1 MEDVKALIESFREYR
16 DLLTPVTENLR
27 EFADTYDSMRGDI
40 DRLSAAFEGDVTG
53 NLEKIYKTLS
63 SEAAKAQSLAHEID
77 AFLAKS
83 ERYER
88 EVETLTRTLG
98 KLEGTL
104 DALGKLESEA
114 EEQIGKLEST
124 LDEKRKNYNLKD
136 LERTIGNYNAG
147 VNRVAEFIN
156 KDVAASLAENN
167 DKLNSIKARFTAL
180 ETGVKQGND
189 SIEALTASFLATGDL
204 LRKVTEGESV
214 NESYIYD
221 ILDRW
226 AADRGVK
233 RTK

>member
-40 DRLSAAFEGDVTG
+40 DRLSSAFEGDVTG

-63 SEAAKAQSLAHEID
+63 TEAAKAQSLAHEID
-77 AFLAKS
+77 AFLVKS
-83 ERYER
+83 ERYEK
-88 EVETLTRTLG
+88 EVETLSRTLT

-104 DALGKLESEA
+104 ESLTRLESEA

-124 LDEKRKNYNLKD
+124 LEEKRKNYNLKE

-156 KDVAASLAENN
+156 KDVAASLSENN
-167 DKLNSIKARFTAL
+167 DKLNSIKARFAEL
-180 ETGVKQGND
+180 EEGVKQGNG
-189 SIEALTASFLATGDL
+189 SIDALVASFVATGDL

-214 NESYIYD
+214 NEAYIYD

-233 RTK
+233 RKK

>member
-77 AFLAKS
+77 SFLAKS
-83 ERYER
+83 ERYEK
-88 EVETLTRTLG
+88 EVETLSRTLTR
-98 KLEGTL
+98 LEGTL
-104 DALGKLESEA
+104 EALSRLESEA

-124 LDEKRKNYNLKD
+124 LDEKRKNYNLKE

-167 DKLNSIKARFTAL
+167 DKLNAIKARFNDL
-180 ETGVKQGND
+180 EEGVRQGNG
-189 SIEALTASFLATGDL
+189 SIEALVASFAATGDL

-214 NESYIYD
+214 NEAYIYD
-221 ILDRW
+221 ILDKW

-233 RTK
+233 RKK

>member
-53 NLEKIYKTLS
+53 NLDKIYKTLS
-63 SEAAKAQSLAHEID
+63 SEAAKAQSLSHEID

-83 ERYER
+83 ERFER
-88 EVETLTRTLG
+88 DLETLSRTLT

-104 DALGKLESEA
+104 DALTRLESEA

-124 LDEKRKNYNLKD
+124 LEEKRKNYNLKE

-167 DKLNSIKARFTAL
+167 DKLNSIKARFAEL
-180 ETGVKQGND
+180 EEGVRQGNG
-189 SIEALTASFLATGDL
+189 SMETLVASFVATGDL
-204 LRKVTEGESV
+204 LRKVTEGETV
-214 NESYIYD
+214 NEAYIYD

-233 RTK
+233 RKK